1 MNKNVMTGT
10 YNYKNE
16 NILFNFST
24 NLRAYEKVKFVNSVT
39 DTLVADNYNSVLRDL
54 IFDFQIINIFTD
66 VDTSELSESPD
77 TINSIEDFLEE
88 TNIVKIVRANAD
100 KGLMEELE
108 QAVDKNIEYRTGIHR
123 DILSDT
129 LVKFISLLEEKIST
143 IDTENMMAMAEK
155 ISSISGKLTAEN
167 VVNAYAQSDIFKE
180 SHKKEVE
187 KRKNQTE
194 FIKEIID
201 NTESIYNDF
210 GNNI

>member
-1 MNKNVMTGT
+1 MTGT